1 MKSSSSHLVTAKISA
16 TIVKVLNFYH
26 DSEVMV
32 KASFMKA
39 LLVSSLIGLAG
50 CASYDQ
56 FRYVTEEFEIPSK
69 VFNADY
75 PQTWQAVLQI
85 MAKYDLELKNQE
97 AGVIK
102 TRWIDNT
109 LEVNFADSFGG
120 NDAVKAARFKLII
133 NVVKGFRGDS
143 EVSKVTIFKRQLVE
157 QDFLQGWKVSPTDG
171 ILEQSLLYRVERLL
185 SIDKKLKKIEREKA
199 KELEASF

>member
-1 MKSSSSHLVTAKISA
+1 MVTAKISA

>member
-1 MKSSSSHLVTAKISA
+1 MAK
-16 TIVKVLNFYH
+16 L
-26 DSEVMV
+26 
-32 KASFMKA
+32 SFIRA
-39 LLVSSLIGLAG
+39 FFIASSLFLGG

-69 VFNADY
+69 VFGADY
-75 PQTWQAVLQI
+75 AQTWQAVLQI

-120 NDAVKAARFKLII
+120 NDSVKAARFKLILNI
-133 NVVKGFRGDS
+133 VKGFRGNS

-157 QDFLQGWKVSPTDG
+157 QDFLQGWKVVPTDG

-185 SIDKKLKKIEREKA
+185 AIDKKLKAIEQEKA
-199 KELEASF
+199 KELEAAF